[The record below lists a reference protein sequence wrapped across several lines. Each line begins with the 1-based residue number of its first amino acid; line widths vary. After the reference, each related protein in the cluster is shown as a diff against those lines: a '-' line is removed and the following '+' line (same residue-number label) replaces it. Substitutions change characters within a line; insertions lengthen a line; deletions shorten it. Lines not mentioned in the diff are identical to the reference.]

1 MDGLLLK
8 ISYDFLN
15 LLEKRGLGTSGIRIK
30 LLPRESSLPFST
42 FKSSANFAEFTKEYG
57 SIIFDRRFLCSA
69 GDFPVIENIIL
80 TNKNLTFENQF
91 LWYNITDQR
100 KLIRKIRYDEQRKDI
115 YEREIQRYLDL
126 MYKDFDTYTAN
137 VNAAIKERLNKYVD
151 PCYVDAGYIAPN

>member
-1 MDGLLLK
+1 LNDLVRPSDG
-8 ISYDFLN
+8 
-15 LLEKRGLGTSGIRIK
+15 
-30 LLPRESSLPFST
+30 
-42 FKSSANFAEFTKEYG
+42 
-57 SIIFDRRFLCSA
+57 SA
-69 GDFPVIENIIL
+69 G
-80 TNKNLTFENQF
+80 FENQF